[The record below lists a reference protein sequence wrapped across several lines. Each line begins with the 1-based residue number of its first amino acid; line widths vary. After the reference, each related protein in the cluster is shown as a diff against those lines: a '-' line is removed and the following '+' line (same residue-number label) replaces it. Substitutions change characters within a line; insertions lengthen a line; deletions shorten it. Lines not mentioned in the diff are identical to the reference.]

1 LALFRVPSRAEAFK
15 ARAGGDTVK
24 SLFLSCFLLAV
35 LSTSFAGDNPRV
47 YVTDSKSWE
56 LKGGTGGTAGG
67 FGGAAGGGDRP
78 QTAEIIKTFNQRCPQ
93 VTINNN
99 KEKADYIV
107 LMDHEGGKEVFLH
120 DNKVV
125 VFNRD
130 GDAIMSKSTRTLG
143 SAVKDACEIITR
155 NWSGVKARARYS
167 QSEDDKQAKAQDQN

>member
-1 LALFRVPSRAEAFK
+1 
-15 ARAGGDTVK
+15 
-24 SLFLSCFLLAV
+24 
-35 LSTSFAGDNPRV
+35 
-47 YVTDSKSWE
+47 
-56 LKGGTGGTAGG
+56 
-67 FGGAAGGGDRP
+67 
-78 QTAEIIKTFNQRCPQ
+78 

-107 LMDHEGGKEVFLH
+107 LLDHEGGKELFLR

-143 SAVKDACEIITR
+143 NAVRDACEVITR

-167 QSEDDKQAKAQDQN
+167 QSQDEKQAKVENKN